1 MPSKPTANAEGQPFD
16 HTSLTCKA
24 FAALLCVSGVAAG
37 CITLVA
43 ALKTQDPIGVYRPD
57 AVRRELPRNG
67 PFMAVE
73 TANPHGLHGPGA
85 VSPTKQEFQAHLGS
99 LTKGRGSPWHLA
111 RRQKG
116 KGGGHGKGRGCH
128 GKGCGHGSP
137 FGHAGM
143 RGPTGD
149 FLWERGAGRRGHH
162 VESGIGPMQVQAA
175 DYDEEEA
182 RGKVRNCLLNLDRSG
197 APMVPGER
205 GFYPSPAK
213 WVRDH
218 EENVEAVQTATR
230 RSPQPRQLF
239 LGDSITRGLAQHRGL
254 SNEASSEASVLA
266 LGIDGDSTSNLLW
279 RVRHGELPKNLRPEK
294 VAVLIG
300 ANDFAHGRELAIDAP
315 LRTALTVCAII
326 RHVRHQ
332 GLKAPIT
339 LTKILPRG
347 KEWPRGLGANATRR
361 ANALLEVLVRG
372 AAPQFRLRLV
382 DCERRFVDGDGAIVE
397 RLMPDR
403 VHPSP
408 QGYAEWDACLNA
420 DV

>member
-197 APMVPGER
+197 APMVP
-205 GFYPSPAK
+205 
-213 WVRDH
+213 
-218 EENVEAVQTATR
+218 
-230 RSPQPRQLF
+230 
-239 LGDSITRGLAQHRGL
+239 QHGQ
-254 SNEASSEASVLA
+254 S
-266 LGIDGDSTSNLLW
+266 
-279 RVRHGELPKNLRPEK
+279 
-294 VAVLIG
+294 
-300 ANDFAHGRELAIDAP
+300 AP
-315 LRTALTVCAII
+315 LV
-326 RHVRHQ
+326 
-332 GLKAPIT
+332 AP
-339 LTKILPRG
+339 
-347 KEWPRGLGANATRR
+347 GLGSCGSSGHAWRLCAARHAQGRGQATGRPATASGAR
-361 ANALLEVLVRG
+361 ASCLQNHRVLGV
-372 AAPQFRLRLV
+372 
-382 DCERRFVDGDGAIVE
+382 
-397 RLMPDR
+397 
-403 VHPSP
+403 
-408 QGYAEWDACLNA
+408 
-420 DV
+420 